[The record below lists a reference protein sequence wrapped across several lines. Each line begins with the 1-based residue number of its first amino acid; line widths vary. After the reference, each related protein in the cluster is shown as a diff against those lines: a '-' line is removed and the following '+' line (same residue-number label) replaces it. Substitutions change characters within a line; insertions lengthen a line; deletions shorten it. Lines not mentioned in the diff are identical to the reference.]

1 MEIWKDVY
9 AYEGYYQVSNFGN
22 VRSVERVVSEKGGMK
37 KSLKGKLL
45 KHAKYKN
52 GYHFIVLCR
61 NCIKKQFSVHR
72 LVAIHFIPNDQMD
85 LEVNHID
92 EDKSNNSSS
101 NLEWISH
108 KDNINHGTAI
118 SRRVKN
124 SDFRGEKNPM
134 YGRTGSANVRS
145 KPIYRVDD
153 FGNVISRHESSE
165 EAAREFNLNPSSI
178 IGVLNGRINK
188 TKGYKFKRA

>member
-1 MEIWKDVY
+1 MEVWTDING
-9 AYEGYYQVSNFGN
+9 YEGYYQVSNVGN
-22 VRSVERVVSEKGGMK
+22 VKSIERVVTEKGGKK
-37 KSLKGKLL
+37 KSLVSTML
-45 KHAKYKN
+45 KCAKYKN
-52 GYHFIVLCR
+52 GYHFVVLCKNSVR
-61 NCIKKQFSVHR
+61 KQFSLHR
-72 LVAIHFIPNDQMD
+72 LVALHFIPNSNMK

-92 EDKSNNSSS
+92 EDKSNNSAS

-134 YGRTGSANVRS
+134 YGRFGAANPRS
-145 KPIYRVDD
+145 KPIYRIDD
-153 FGNVISRHESSE
+153 CGRIISRHESSN

-178 IGVLNGRINK
+178 IGVLNGRIGK
-188 TKGYKFKRA
+188 TKGFKFRRA